1 MKKRKLKGWVK
12 GLLEILLVVLLGVLF
27 LLALAI
33 NVEIIDQKNNSE
45 VVYER
50 IN

>member
-12 GLLEILLVVLLGVLF
+12 GLLEILLVVLLVVLF
-27 LLALAI
+27 LLTLAI
-33 NVEIIDQKNNSE
+33 NVEIIDQKDNSE